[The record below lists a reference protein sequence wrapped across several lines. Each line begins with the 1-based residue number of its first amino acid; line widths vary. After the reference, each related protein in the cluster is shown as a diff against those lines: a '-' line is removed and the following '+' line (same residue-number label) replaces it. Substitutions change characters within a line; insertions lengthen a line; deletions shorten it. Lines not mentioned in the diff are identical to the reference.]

1 MKLLA
6 RSLATATLFAP
17 AAFAQS
23 QSLTIDPATAP
34 NPVLAWAMAIVFLG
48 LVVMRRTRSPMP

>member
-6 RSLATATLFAP
+6 RTLVAATLAAP
-17 AAFAQS
+17 AALAQS

-34 NPVLAWAMAIVFLG
+34 NPVLAWAMAVVFLG